1 MKTAV
6 LALGASLLF
15 TTTALADSQDLAPY
29 PAASAGQVQHVIRLP
44 SLEDETT
51 AKVEIIVGKTMNVD
65 CNQHFFGGQL
75 EEKIVDGWGYNYF
88 VLESLGSGASTL
100 MGCVE
105 GSEREAFVRSSSE
118 TLVRYNSK
126 LPVVIYTPDDVDV
139 RYRVWQAGPVKNAAD
154 E

>member
-15 TTTALADSQDLAPY
+15 TTISLADSDDLAPY

-44 SLEDETT
+44 GLGDEAA
-51 AKVEIIVGKTMNVD
+51 AKVEIIVGKTMTID
-65 CNQHFFGGQL
+65 CNQHFFGGRL
-75 EEKIVDGWGYNYF
+75 EQKTAEGWGYDYF

-126 LPVVIYTPDDVDV
+126 LPVVIYTPDDVEV
-139 RYRVWQAGPVKNAAD
+139 RYRVWRAGPVKNAVGH
-154 E
+154 